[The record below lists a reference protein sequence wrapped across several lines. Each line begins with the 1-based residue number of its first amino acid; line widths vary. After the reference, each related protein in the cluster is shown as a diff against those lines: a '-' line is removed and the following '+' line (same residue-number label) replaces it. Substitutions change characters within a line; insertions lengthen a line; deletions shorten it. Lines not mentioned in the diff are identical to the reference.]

1 MILESYVCANCS
13 TQDYFKDLKAV
24 YRCGDAYVC
33 SKKCADRRLEKIMA
47 SDPLLSNSL
56 LWDPHDNYPHD
67 NYPHD
72 NYPHDN
78 YPHDNYAHETM
89 KCADND
95 NISIETNKIEIT
107 NINTTYL
114 SNATNDIANAHEKEN
129 KYVERL
135 NDTLEKNIE
144 YSERTYHDVE
154 KKNDNNLYNKKIIV
168 NKNDDNKTNIIK
180 QRHAVFCNACY
191 KVFGLCIASI
201 IIFTSLLSYT
211 H

>member
-13 TQDYFKDLKAV
+13 TQDYFKDLKTV

-56 LWDPHDNYPHD
+56 LWE
-67 NYPHD
+67 
-72 NYPHDN
+72 
-78 YPHDNYAHETM
+78 PHDNYAHETM
-89 KCADND
+89 ECADND

-114 SNATNDIANAHEKEN
+114 SNATNEIANAYEKEN

-154 KKNDNNLYNKKIIV
+154 KKNDNSLYNKKIIV
-168 NKNDDNKTNIIK
+168 NKNDYNKTNIIK

-201 IIFTSLLSYT
+201 IMFTSLLSYT

>member
-67 NYPHD
+67 S
-72 NYPHDN
+72 
-78 YPHDNYAHETM
+78 YAHETM
-89 KCADND
+89 ECADNG
-95 NISIETNKIEIT
+95 NISIETNKIDST

-114 SNATNDIANAHEKEN
+114 SNATNDIANAYEKEN

-154 KKNDNNLYNKKIIV
+154 KKNDNSLYNKKNIV

-201 IIFTSLLSYT
+201 IMFTSLLSYT